1 MDAER
6 KQTAKLLKCLRHNLE
21 DKDATAFRVGIDR
34 ECSDELLTSCREQK
48 LVLHVPVGMKQ
59 IFDEVMSE
67 AASRHLPQPEAGFF
81 RAYLEFAGEWQRA
94 HSLAAEELSR
104 TLRGL
109 STMNLSQLLAA
120 SGQVLRRYLDRLPR
134 VTAQP
139 ERSVAEYERRVGNS
153 NGLANDVFF
162 AVIRALNEAS
172 KKVLDL
178 GAPPL
183 LDGPWRRN
191 VRALEKASS
200 VASKINALEWL
211 FDSVSYG
218 DFTVT
223 RLSGRGPI
231 RFQFDYADLRL
242 HLLRTLA
249 IRRDMILNLNG
260 ARAPR
265 FVRERLREGEN
276 HFLADAL
283 EYYRETLNLGDLE
296 IEFEALKRHSAA
308 YLVLLNAEDDL
319 LYAANG
325 PDLSAATYY
334 TTAMVMRWYSMASE
348 FVQRGQQAKS
358 ERAGAMTRV
367 PLYRLQ
373 EELERGGG
381 KSVDEVIDDLTCVL
395 PARSHVDIARRP
407 FIREAPGLA
416 CYVPGGDYG
425 TWNTTVR
432 EALIGGGR
440 RGAGYGKIWEEFYV
454 RSFAE
459 THWKVVGRGVRLR
472 RDHSVVTDV
481 DILLQKND
489 LLLVIQ
495 VKALIGSGMTV
506 YDHWRNRQTIVW
518 GCRQAR
524 LAADFI
530 LENRR
535 WLTSVLGRRAADEV
549 AIVQPLV
556 LTTVDTFEGWSWE
569 GVPVIGEGGRKAI
582 TERAKVRYTSPQD
595 HEVLHTR
602 HVIRDVDLT
611 TEKIL
616 WAIQNPLVA
625 GAGELGR
632 TASRNAPER
641 AFRCVAGIRRPLRSR
656 KVSNDIRQFRRR
668 QAAALVAPTSK
679 PGGSPRPFR
688 G

>member
-6 KQTAKLLKCLRHNLE
+6 KRTAKLLKRLRRNLE
-21 DKDATAFRVGIDR
+21 DEDATAFRSTIDR
-34 ECSDELLTSCREQK
+34 ECSDDLLIACREQK
-48 LVLHVPVGMKQ
+48 LVLPVPLRMKQ
-59 IFDEVMSE
+59 IFEDVMSE
-67 AASRHLPQPEAGFF
+67 AAARHLPQPEADFF
-81 RAYLEFAGEWQRA
+81 QAYLEFAGAWQRA
-94 HSLAAEELSR
+94 HGLAAEELSR
-104 TLRGL
+104 SLRAL

-120 SGQVLRRYLDRLPR
+120 SGRVLERYLDRLPQ
-134 VTAQP
+134 VTAHP
-139 ERSVAEYERRVGNS
+139 NLPVAEYERRMGNS
-153 NGLANDVFF
+153 SGRSNDIFF
-162 AVIRALNEAS
+162 AVLRASNEAS
-172 KKVLDL
+172 KKVLNP
-178 GAPPL
+178 GAPSLP
-183 LDGPWRRN
+183 DGPWKRN
-191 VRALEKASS
+191 VRALEKTASI
-200 VASKINALEWL
+200 ASKLNALEWL

-218 DFTVT
+218 DFNVT
-223 RLSGRGPI
+223 RFSGRRPVK
-231 RFQFDYADLRL
+231 FQIDYADPRL

-249 IRRDMILNLNG
+249 IRRDLILNLNG

-265 FVRERLREGEN
+265 FVRERLREGES
-276 HFLADAL
+276 HFLAEAL
-283 EYYRETLNLGDLE
+283 DYYREALNLGDLK
-296 IEFEALKRHSAA
+296 IDFEALKQHSAA
-308 YLVLLNAEDDL
+308 YLVLLSAEDDL

-334 TTAMVMRWYSMASE
+334 TTAMVMRWYSIASE

-358 ERAGAMTRV
+358 ERAGAVTRV

-381 KSVDEVIDDLTCVL
+381 KSVEEAIDDLTCVL

-530 LENRR
+530 LENRS

-556 LTTVDTFEGWSWE
+556 LTTVDTFEGWGWE

-582 TERAKVRYTSPQD
+582 TEGAKVRYTSPQD

-616 WAIQNPLVA
+616 WAIQNPL
-625 GAGELGR
+625 ELLL
-632 TASRNAPER
+632 APESLDVR
-641 AFRCVAGIRRPLRSR
+641 HHETRLSGLFVALPEFEDRSDLERFPTISGSSGDGRPQL
-656 KVSNDIRQFRRR
+656 
-668 QAAALVAPTSK
+668 
-679 PGGSPRPFR
+679 
-688 G
+688 